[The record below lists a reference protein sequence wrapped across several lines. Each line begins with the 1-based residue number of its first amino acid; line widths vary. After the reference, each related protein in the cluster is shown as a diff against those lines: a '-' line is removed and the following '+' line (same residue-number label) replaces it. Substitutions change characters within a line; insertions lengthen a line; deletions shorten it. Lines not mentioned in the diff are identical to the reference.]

1 MAWGLRVATMMPDS
15 SPPIIVSNLKW
26 IRKNTLQASADIEV
40 PKWRLKIR
48 GVMWHAKNGKVWLSF
63 PSRDWVDGNGAR
75 QFTVLLEFTDK
86 DVERRFKDAALAAI
100 RAVAAR
106 GGS

>member
-1 MAWGLRVATMMPDS
+1 MMPAP
-15 SPPIIVSNLKW
+15 SPAIIASNLKW
-26 IRKNTLQASADIEV
+26 VRKNTLQATADIEV

-48 GVMWHAKNGKVWLSF
+48 GVMWHVKNGKDWFSF
-63 PSRDWVDGNGAR
+63 PSREWADRDGQR
-75 QFTVLLEFTDK
+75 QFAALLEFTDK